1 MTASLPHAD
10 ALPDVEPPAGTRW
23 LPASDGSAPW
33 AESSLRLG
41 GLHCAA
47 CAGTIEA
54 ALMAVDGVRQA
65 EVSAAAAC
73 ATVRWDPARTAPS
86 ALVRAIER
94 AGYQAVPDTAAGAR
108 ALRLAESRQ
117 ALWRLFVA
125 ALCAMQ
131 VMMLATPAYVS
142 RAGELAPDLKQ
153 LLDWG
158 SWLLTLP
165 VLCFSAWPFF
175 QGAWRA
181 ARNRRIGM
189 DVPVALG
196 IAVAFVASSGATFDP
211 GGLFGRE
218 VYFDSLTM
226 FVAFLLGG
234 RLLETRARHRAAVL
248 LEDTLG
254 RLPET
259 VLRVQPDGRVEAVA
273 VHRLQRG
280 DALRVPAGET
290 FAADGVLLEGH
301 TRVDESL
308 LSGEPTPVP
317 KRAGDAVVAGSINGS
332 SAVLMRVERLGADT
346 RYEAIVSLMRQ
357 AQTHKPALLMRSE
370 RWAGPFL
377 WAVLLAAVLAGVAW
391 QWIDPS
397 RAVGVAVAVLIV
409 TCPCA
414 LSLAAPAALLSA
426 TGAMARRGLL
436 LRRLDAIERLAR
448 IDTLFVDKTGTLTD
462 TRAHAVRLQRLAPDA
477 RWSDDDLRRIAAS
490 IAGWSSHPISRA
502 LAVAEPGEAGDIPW
516 RLRAEVAGKGLQA
529 IDSEGR
535 LWRLGAAGWAGAVEA
550 DNDAATV
557 LGIGG
562 LALACFHTDEQPR
575 PEVAACLRELEHDG
589 VRVVLLSGDNP
600 VRVQRFATRLGLSHW
615 HGGLSPEDKLRHVQ
629 AAQASGHVVGML
641 GDGINDAPVLARADV
656 SLAMGEGAAVARTG
670 ADGVLVSNRLA
681 DVVAARQLARRT
693 LRVVRQNM
701 AWSLA
706 YNAACVPLALLG
718 WLPPWAAG
726 LGMACSSL
734 GVVLN
739 AARLGR

>member
-1 MTASLPHAD
+1 MTFPLPQPD
-10 ALPDVEPPAGTRW
+10 ALLDSEPPAGTRW
-23 LPASDGSAPW
+23 LPAGNGSQPL

-65 EVSAAAAC
+65 EVSAVAAC
-73 ATVRWDPARTAPS
+73 ATVRWDPTRTAPS
-86 ALVRAIER
+86 ALVHAIER

-108 ALRLAESRQ
+108 ALRQRESRQ

-125 ALCAMQ
+125 GLCAMQ
-131 VMMLATPAYVS
+131 VMMLATPAYVA

-181 ARNRRIGM
+181 ARHRRIGM

-196 IAVAFVASSGATFDP
+196 IAVAFIASSGATFDP
-211 GGLFGRE
+211 GGVFGRE

-234 RLLETRARHRAAVL
+234 RLLETRARHSAAER

-259 VLRVQPDGRVEAVA
+259 VLRVQPDGRVEPVA

-290 FAADGVLLEGH
+290 FVADGVLLEGH
-301 TRVDESL
+301 SRVDESL
-308 LSGEPTPVP
+308 LSGEAAPVP
-317 KRAGDAVVAGSINGS
+317 KRPGDAVVAGSINGP

-357 AQTHKPALLMRSE
+357 AQTHKPAALMRSE
-370 RWAGPFL
+370 RWAAPFL
-377 WAVLLAAVLAGVAW
+377 WAVLLAAALAGAAW
-391 QWIDPS
+391 QWIDPA

-426 TGAMARRGLL
+426 TGAMARRGVL
-436 LRRLDAIERLAR
+436 LRRLDAVERLAC

-462 TRAHAVRLQRLAPDA
+462 TRAQTVRLQRLAPDA

-490 IAGWSSHPISRA
+490 LAGWSVHPVSRA
-502 LAVAEPGEAGDIPW
+502 LAAAGPAEADGLHW

-550 DNDAATV
+550 DHEAATV
-557 LGIGG
+557 LSVGG
-562 LALACFHTDEQPR
+562 LALACFHLDEQPR
-575 PEVAACLRELEHDG
+575 AEVAACLRELQQDG

-600 VRVQRFATRLGLSHW
+600 ARVQRFAMRLGLPRW
-615 HGGLSPEDKLRHVQ
+615 HGGLSPEDKLRHLQ
-629 AAQASGHVVGML
+629 AAQAGGHRVAML
-641 GDGINDAPVLARADV
+641 GDGINDAPVLAQADV

-670 ADGVLVSNRLA
+670 ADAVLVSNRLA
-681 DVVAARQLARRT
+681 DVVAARRLARRT
-693 LRVVRQNM
+693 MRVVRQNM
-701 AWSLA
+701 AWALA

-739 AARLGR
+739 ALRLGR